1 MQKPGISLMV
11 GKKMTEVYPKLDAVT
26 TDEVL
31 LEARNLTG
39 NGVTDISFFV
49 RRGEILGFGGLVG
62 AGRTELA
69 EMLFGMEKPE
79 SGEILVH
86 GNPVKLNFVSD
97 AIASGIALVPEDR
110 KNQGLVLPMSI
121 EENISLPSLKKLSLM
136 TVINLRKEK
145 NLASEYAKALQIK
158 ASSLKYAAST
168 LSGGNQQKI
177 VLSKWLAMLPDII
190 ILDEPTRGIDVGAKY
205 EIYLLMI
212 EMLKSGK
219 ALIMISSEM
228 EELIN
233 MSNRIRVFE
242 RLFCD
247 RVLYASSDCYPCNAM
262 DYLRRVIYHH

>member
-1 MQKPGISLMV
+1 
-11 GKKMTEVYPKLDAVT
+11 
-26 TDEVL
+26 
-31 LEARNLTG
+31 
-39 NGVTDISFFV
+39 
-49 RRGEILGFGGLVG
+49 
-62 AGRTELA
+62 
-69 EMLFGMEKPE
+69 
-79 SGEILVH
+79 
-86 GNPVKLNFVSD
+86 
-97 AIASGIALVPEDR
+97 
-110 KNQGLVLPMSI
+110 MSI

-233 MSNRIRVFE
+233 MSNRII
-242 RLFCD
+242 
-247 RVLYASSDCYPCNAM
+247 VLCEGHQTGELKREEFDEEAILRYASTVNKSGD
-262 DYLRRVIYHH
+262 HK